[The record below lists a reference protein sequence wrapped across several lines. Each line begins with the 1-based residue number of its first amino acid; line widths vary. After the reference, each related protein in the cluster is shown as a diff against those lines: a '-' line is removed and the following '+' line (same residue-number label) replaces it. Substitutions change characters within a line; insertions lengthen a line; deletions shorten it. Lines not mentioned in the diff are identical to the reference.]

1 MQYNKIQPSQHIISK
16 ISNYMLSPKNMLNVT
31 KHFLSKTPNIE
42 LIKTV
47 KPKQKEFY
55 KTKQLQKC
63 FVPGKKDQLFWLF
76 YIILNGFDDYNMIGS
91 NSFSIEKDIKIQYI
105 TKIKTNKTMLRNM
118 KFNKLNEVET
128 ELINDEQISLK
139 TFHILCVL
147 ENIDFVYLD
156 KHILFSYPS
165 LEIEELENIVQ
176 NEFEEGDQ
184 NSQNNSNKLSNLH
197 IIHKINEH
205 YGYEFVNAKLLL
217 NYTKN
222 RLNIENLEHPLY
234 AISHYK
240 LDDLKEIASK
250 LNICLYDTYGTL
262 LKKQELYDTIKSTIY
277 SEQ

>member
-1 MQYNKIQPSQHIISK
+1 
-16 ISNYMLSPKNMLNVT
+16 
-31 KHFLSKTPNIE
+31 
-42 LIKTV
+42 
-47 KPKQKEFY
+47 
-55 KTKQLQKC
+55 
-63 FVPGKKDQLFWLF
+63 
-76 YIILNGFDDYNMIGS
+76 MIGS

-128 ELINDEQISLK
+128 EMINDEQISLK

-184 NSQNNSNKLSNLH
+184 HSQFNKLSNLH

-205 YGYEFVNAKLLL
+205 YGYEFVNA
-217 NYTKN
+217 NYSLIIQN

-240 LDDLKEIASK
+240 LDDLKEIRSK